1 MTIAE
6 TPPAAGLAERVADA
20 VLAVPEVAGLHGGV
34 FGEIAT
40 YLPGRR
46 IEGIRISSD
55 LCAVHIVAR
64 YPADLPAVAEAV
76 RAQVAPLVVMPVQ
89 VTIEDLYTGENPRL
103 GDDPP
108 AGDDSRPG
116 EYTEAAP

>member
-1 MTIAE
+1 MAG

-20 VLAVPEVAGLHGGV
+20 VLAVPDVAGLHGGA

-46 IEGIRISSD
+46 IEGIRIGSD

-76 RAQVAPLVVMPVQ
+76 RARVAPMVAMPVQ
-89 VTIEDLYTGENPRL
+89 VTIEDLHTGENH
-103 GDDPP
+103 
-108 AGDDSRPG
+108 RPG
-116 EYTEAAP
+116 EKPRPGDNPCPGDNTEAAP